1 MWNVYISLLAGD
13 PRRTDA
19 IETTT
24 MSTRSARGLIFKFES
39 REALD
44 AAVRGDAI
52 PMSCR
57 WWDPVRESW
66 SGIDSLDAAG
76 RRVSKDN
83 PLYLLDIAN
92 RSFSLAHASSLGRSL
107 PFNPWKRLY
116 FKGAG
121 RATMAPDGSGVMFS
135 GEPNLVSAGREVV
148 IPFRGMRSRFGKTVK
163 VSGQPSAFGGSA
175 EVEFTIA
182 NADGNAA
189 FSALLNPA
197 SLAESFEVM
206 SYETEVIDAYWSAH
220 GRAGAAAIPLVG
232 LSVILF
238 VALLLQGA
246 SFGEGGTEMGPY
258 LRWAASSTAATPF
271 GEWWRLLV
279 SQFTHYGVIHLLM
292 NMIALY
298 SIGLELEPLIG
309 RSAVYVSYL
318 FTGLAASI
326 GSLLMH
332 DQVAWSCGASGSIFG
347 LIGVMM
353 GCLVM
358 RSSTMPG
365 GYAWASLWKY
375 ILYLIINVAYA
386 ANHSRSAQIDHS
398 AHLFGLSC
406 GFALGVAC
414 SLGGG
419 RQAIAP
425 KASYNWLAVGL
436 LSLSLPF
443 AALKVVP
450 NRLSIND
457 ALFFDQVV
465 ADPVGRYARSLEKLF
480 SLVERDALVDA
491 RKCLRGEATATH
503 QQLAKALRSWEPQ
516 GHGAKEWRDAVLAS
530 LTIRAEQFA
539 LLDEMLG
546 KNYVAGSS
554 SEEAD
559 IARLSAVSKRAQE
572 SEDRIPEFYPDDE
585 KKGGKARG
593 EK

>member
-1 MWNVYISLLAGD
+1 
-13 PRRTDA
+13 
-19 IETTT
+19 
-24 MSTRSARGLIFKFES
+24 MSIRSAGGLIFKFES
-39 REALD
+39 RDALD
-44 AAVRGDAI
+44 TAVRDKAM

-57 WWDPVRESW
+57 WWDPASESW
-66 SGIDSLDAAG
+66 SGIDRLDAVG

-83 PLYLLDIAN
+83 PLYLLNIAS

-121 RATMAPDGSGVMFS
+121 RAIMAPDGRGVMFS

-163 VSGQPSAFGGSA
+163 VSGQPSGFGGGA
-175 EVEFTIA
+175 ELEFTIA

-197 SLAESFEVM
+197 SLAESFELI
-206 SYETEVIDAYWSAH
+206 SYEKEVIEAYWSAH
-220 GRAGAAAIPLVG
+220 GRAGAAAIPLVCI
-232 LSVILF
+232 SVILF
-238 VALLLQGA
+238 VVLLLQGA
-246 SFGEGGTEMGPY
+246 GFWEGGAEMGPY
-258 LRWAASSTAATPF
+258 LRWAASSTAATPY

-298 SIGLELEPLIG
+298 SVGLELEPLIG
-309 RSAVYVSYL
+309 RTAVYVSYL

-332 DQVAWSCGASGSIFG
+332 DQLVWGCGASGSIFG

-365 GYAWASLWKY
+365 GYAWAGLWKY
-375 ILYLIINVAYA
+375 VLYLIINVAYA
-386 ANHSRSAQIDHS
+386 AHPSRSALIDHS
-398 AHLFGLSC
+398 AHIFGLSC

-414 SLGGG
+414 SMGAG
-419 RQAIAP
+419 RKAISQ
-425 KASYNWLAVGL
+425 KASYNWLAAGL
-436 LSLSLPF
+436 LSLTLPF
-443 AALKVVP
+443 AAMRVVP

-457 ALFFDQVV
+457 ALFFDQAVV
-465 ADPVGRYARSLEKLF
+465 DSVGRYAGSLEKLF
-480 SLVERDALVDA
+480 SLLQRDALVDA
-491 RKCLRGEATATH
+491 KKCLGGEATSTH
-503 QQLAKALRSWEPQ
+503 RELAKVLRSWEPQ

-530 LTIRAEQFA
+530 LAIRAEQFA
-539 LLDEMLG
+539 LLDELLG
-546 KNYVAGSS
+546 KNYATGSS

-559 IARLSAVSKRAQE
+559 MARFSAVSKRAQE
-572 SEDRIPEFYPDDE
+572 SEDRIPEFYPAED
-585 KKGGKARG
+585 KKSGKTRG
-593 EK
+593 KK